1 VLSTHT
7 FVLARTPIYMY
18 LMSSLPEFTIV
29 VLNLSNQLWLHVCT
43 LLLQAAY
50 RLKDHVVGLQHT
62 ESGVVVPVSLACSR
76 PEVLA
81 QGAYALLLSE
91 REIDWDKQAAAS
103 EATARQGQV
112 QHCAFI
118 GC

>member
-1 VLSTHT
+1 MWHT
-7 FVLARTPIYMY
+7 RV
-18 LMSSLPEFTIV
+18 
-29 VLNLSNQLWLHVCT
+29 
-43 LLLQAAY
+43 LQAAY
-50 RLKDHVVGLQHT
+50 RLKNHVVGLQHT

-112 QHCAFI
+112 QDRTYISSQLIAAL
-118 GC
+118 